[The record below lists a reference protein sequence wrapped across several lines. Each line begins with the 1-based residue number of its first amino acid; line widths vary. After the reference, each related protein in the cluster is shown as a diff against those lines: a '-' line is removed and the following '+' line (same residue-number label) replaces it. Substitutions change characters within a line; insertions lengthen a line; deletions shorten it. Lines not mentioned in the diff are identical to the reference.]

1 MQTQTSVARKARAL
15 FLGSVFVLVATAAS
29 GCSVN
34 PVTGQREFSLIGQNQ
49 EIQIGRDADQ
59 DISHALGIY
68 EDPELQAWLQA
79 LGESMARTSERP
91 SLPWTFRVL
100 DDPVVNAF
108 ALPGGYI
115 YFTRGILAYFSSEA
129 ELAGVLGHE
138 IGHVTARHGVRQV
151 SRAQLA
157 QLGLGIG
164 AVLLPE
170 FAGVAD
176 LAGVGFGLLFL
187 RNGRDAERQAD
198 DLGLTYMLGLGYDPR
213 EMAATF
219 EMLARASGAEDG
231 ARIPGFLSTHPDPL
245 DRRARILTR
254 IEEESLEGDRV
265 ERESYLERIRGMP
278 FGENPREGFFQ
289 GGIFHHPDL
298 AFRMTVPEGWRTL
311 NQKQGVQAVSTEQ
324 DAILVL
330 TISREASAR
339 AARDAF
345 ARGERI
351 VALQTGAETVNSLPS
366 AQLEFRATTS
376 DGTPLRGAAHFFEK
390 DGRVYQLVGY
400 AADERWTA
408 REGLIRNSLRS
419 FRAETDPAIL
429 ARQPDRIELVRT
441 PREMTLEAFH
451 QAYPS
456 TIDLATVGTINR
468 LRPGDVIPSGTLLK
482 RIVAGAPR

>member
-1 MQTQTSVARKARAL
+1 MMKRYVGWGMGLGVLL
-15 FLGSVFVLVATAAS
+15 FFGGTVV

-34 PVTGQREFSLIGQNQ
+34 PATGARELSLIGQNQ

-59 DISHALGIY
+59 DISASLGIY
-68 EDPELQAWLQA
+68 DDPELQAWIQA
-79 LGESMARTSERP
+79 LGESMARNSERP

-115 YFTRGILAYFSSEA
+115 YFTRGILAHFSSEA

-176 LAGVGFGLLFL
+176 LAGAGLGLLFL
-187 RNGRDAERQAD
+187 RNSRDAERQAD
-198 DLGLTYMLGLGYDPR
+198 DLGLRYMIGLGYEPR

-231 ARIPGFLSTHPDPL
+231 ARIPGLLSTHPDPL
-245 DRRARILTR
+245 DRRDRLLERIAAEGL
-254 IEEESLEGDRV
+254 SGDRV
-265 ERESYLERIRGMP
+265 ERESYLRRIEGLP
-278 FGENPREGFFQ
+278 FGENPREGFVEQ
-289 GGIFHHPDL
+289 GLFHHPDL
-298 AFRMTVPEGWRTL
+298 AFRFGIPEGWRTL
-311 NQKQGVQAVSTEQ
+311 NQKQGVQLSHPDQ
-324 DAILVL
+324 DAVILL
-330 TISREASAR
+330 TLAREASAR

-345 ARGERI
+345 GRGQGI
-351 VALQTGAETVNSLPS
+351 TPAGTGAAQVNGLPG

-376 DGTPLRGAAHFFEK
+376 SGTPLRGTANFIEHE
-390 DGRVYQLVGY
+390 GRVYQLVGY
-400 AADERWTA
+400 TPEARWTV
-408 REGLIRNSLRS
+408 REGVIRNTLQS
-419 FRAETDPAIL
+419 FRVETDPGIL
-429 ARQPDRIELVRT
+429 ARQPLRIALVRT
-441 PREMTLEAFH
+441 ETPLTLEGF
-451 QAYPS
+451 QARYPS
-456 TIDLATVGTINR
+456 SVDLATLGTINR
-468 LRPGDVIPSGTLLK
+468 LRPGDTVPAGTLLK
-482 RIVAGAPR
+482 RVVPGAPR